1 MLGKKILIDGLYK
14 EDTTVVL
21 YEAGKIEEVRHQ
33 KQYSIKGNIYLA
45 KVEKIAP
52 ELQAAF
58 VKYSSGKLGFLEI
71 GEIHPRFY
79 ETKVNNT
86 DKDSKEASKVIESD
100 NPQAIKALHK
110 ELVGW
115 QPKVPIQHLLKEN
128 QTILVQIEK
137 DERGTKG
144 ASLTTYLSLSGR
156 FCVVLFNSG
165 KANIVSKLVEDEA
178 ERQRL
183 KEIAKEL
190 CLVKPDLSI
199 ILKPNAAYKTK
210 AEIARDFGYLLRLW
224 EKIEKHAEAEEAPLF
239 IHEEGD
245 VVKQSIRDLYNAEV
259 EEIIVSGESTFANA
273 KAFMQLLMPRYL
285 TKLKKYT
292 GNKPLLQE
300 YGLIDQIYNLYQ
312 DSVSLPSGG
321 YLVINQTEALT
332 SIDVNSGRA
341 KGHDSLEQTA
351 SKTNLEAARE
361 AVNQIKLR
369 NLSGLIVV
377 DFIDMASAENKA
389 EVEVIVREGLT
400 NQATKSL
407 VSKMSD
413 FALLEI
419 SRQRLGNS
427 LYESVFHRCK
437 ECNGKGRVRSF
448 DLTSLAILRAIED
461 EIEKIDL
468 KDRED
473 YVIEV
478 GARKDVILH
487 MINDRKKELYTLE
500 EEVKINLR
508 LDESATL
515 DTFFLEKKG
524 GRRARQ
530 QVAALSSIDHTHYQT
545 TNHHHKAPA
554 KIKVEVPLE
563 EKKYNFL
570 QKFLVKIFKL

>member
-14 EDTTVVL
+14 EDTTVLL

-33 KQYSIKGNIYLA
+33 KQNCIKGNIYLA
-45 KVEKIAP
+45 RVEKIAP

-58 VKYSSGKLGFLEI
+58 VRYSTGKLGFLEI
-71 GEIHPRFY
+71 GELHPRYY
-79 ETKVNNT
+79 EERNNNLE
-86 DKDSKEASKVIESD
+86 KKPKEVKLEEDD

-110 ELVGW
+110 ELVGG
-115 QPKVPIQHLLKEN
+115 QPRVPIQNLLREN

-156 FCVVLFNSG
+156 YCVVLFNSG
-165 KANIVSKLVEDEA
+165 KANIVSKLVEEEA

-183 KEIAKEL
+183 KDIAKEL
-190 CLVKPDLSI
+190 CLVKSDISI

-210 AEIARDFGYLLRLW
+210 SEIARDFGYLLRLW
-224 EKIEKHAEAEEAPLF
+224 EKIEKHAEGDTVPLF

-245 VVKQSIRDLYNAEV
+245 IVKQSIRDLYNGEV
-259 EEIIVSGESTFANA
+259 EEIVVSGDETYDSAYS
-273 KAFMQLLMPRYL
+273 FMKLLMPRYL
-285 TKLKKYT
+285 TKLKKYS
-292 GNKPLLQE
+292 GVKPLFLE
-300 YGLIDQIYNLYQ
+300 YGVMEQIHNLYQ

-377 DFIDMASAENKA
+377 DFIDMASAENKI
-389 EVEVIVREGLT
+389 EVELIVRDGLT
-400 NQATKSL
+400 NHSTKSL

-427 LYESVFHRCK
+427 LTESVFHRCK
-437 ECNGKGRVRSF
+437 ECSGKGKVRSF
-448 DLTSLAILRAIED
+448 DLTALAILRALWD
-461 EIEKIDL
+461 EIEKIDPRN
-468 KDRED
+468 RED
-473 YVIEV
+473 YSIEV
-478 GARKDVILH
+478 GAKKEVIIQ
-487 MINDRKKELYTLE
+487 MINDRKRELYELE
-500 EEVKINLR
+500 EKVKINLR
-508 LDESATL
+508 IDESAGL
-515 DTFFLEKKG
+515 DTFYLEKKG

-530 QVAALSSIDHTHYQT
+530 PVAALSTIDQTHYQT
-545 TNHHHKAPA
+545 KITVPA
-554 KIKVEVPLE
+554 KIKVDSPTKT
-563 EKKYNFL
+563 KKYNFL
-570 QKFLVKIFKL
+570 QKLLIKIFKL